1 MNPGAQPMWMI
12 IVTAKAAPMGYLL
25 VCAALAGA
33 VTLRF
38 SEGRRWYDL
47 LASFALLTAALA
59 GIFYLSAHVLAGIPV
74 AGIEF
79 IAWKE

>member
-25 VCAALAGA
+25 VCAALAAGA

-38 SEGRRWYDL
+38 SEGRR
-47 LASFALLTAALA
+47 
-59 GIFYLSAHVLAGIPV
+59 
-74 AGIEF
+74 
-79 IAWKE
+79 